1 MSHKTRSEEF
11 SGGFPESIEAF
22 GELPDPREGRH
33 KRHYFGEIIFMA
45 LAAIIC
51 QCEGFDD
58 MARFAKLKEDWL
70 LKFLKLPNGTP
81 SNDTFRRVFTA
92 IDPKRFNRCF
102 MAFIQ
107 ATHGQLAAQLI
118 AIDGKAVRHSFD
130 TGTDAGHLHLLSAWA
145 CDEGISLGQ
154 LAVDKKTNEITAVPK
169 LLDLLDLEGHTV
181 SLDAMG
187 CQKEI
192 ARKIHLA
199 HADYLLAL
207 KGNQGT
213 LHKRV
218 EEFFD
223 SRGQVRAAK
232 QRGKTISVSD
242 CENKGHG
249 RHERR
254 VVMATDALEGI
265 DKLER
270 ENWCGLRSI
279 VCVEAHRKELATGK
293 SSVEKRYYITS
304 HKPDAELLGKLIRQH
319 WSIEN
324 RCHWVLDV
332 TWKEDESR
340 IRKNNAAQNVALLR
354 KIALDLLKADKT
366 IKDTVRGKRLQATFS
381 ETILSQFLRIDYS
394 K

>member
-1 MSHKTRSEEF
+1 MSNKTRSEQF
-11 SGGFPESIEAF
+11 AGGFPESIEAF
-22 GELPDPREGRH
+22 NELNDPRNGRH
-33 KRHYFGEIIFMA
+33 KRHYFGEIIFIA

-58 MARFAKLKEDWL
+58 MERFAKLKQDWL
-70 LKFLKLPNGTP
+70 RKFLKLPHDTP
-81 SNDTFRRVFTA
+81 SKDTFRRVFTS
-92 IDPKRFNRCF
+92 IEPKQFNRCF
-102 MAFIQ
+102 MTFIQ
-107 ATHGQLAAQLI
+107 AKHGNLTKQLI

-130 TGTDAGHLHLLSAWA
+130 RTAETKHLHILSAWA
-145 CDEGISLGQ
+145 CEEGITLGQ
-154 LAVDKKTNEITAVPK
+154 LEVDTKTNEIKVIPE

-192 ARKIHLA
+192 ARNIHLA
-199 HADYLLAL
+199 GAHYLLAL

-218 EEFFD
+218 EEFF
-223 SRGQVRAAK
+223 SHPSQVKAAK
-232 QRGKTISVSD
+232 QRGKAITVCD
-242 CENKGHG
+242 YQNQGHG

-254 VVMATDALEGI
+254 IVMATNTLEGI

-270 ENWCGLRSI
+270 EQWLGLQSI
-279 VCVEAHRKELATGK
+279 VCVEAHREELSTEK
-293 SSVEKRYYITS
+293 TSVEKRYYITS
-304 HKPDAELLGKLIRQH
+304 HKPDANLLQKYIRQH

-324 RCHWVLDV
+324 QCHWVLDV
-332 TWKEDESR
+332 TWKEDASR
-340 IRKNNAAQNVALLR
+340 IRKDHAAQNVALLR
-354 KIALDLLKADKT
+354 KLALNLLKSDPT

-381 ETILSQFLRIDYS
+381 ETILSQFLRIEPS